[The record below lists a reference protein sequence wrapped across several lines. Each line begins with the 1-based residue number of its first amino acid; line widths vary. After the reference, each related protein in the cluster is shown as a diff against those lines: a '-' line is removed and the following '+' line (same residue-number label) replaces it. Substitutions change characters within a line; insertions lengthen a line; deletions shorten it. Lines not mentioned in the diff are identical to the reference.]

1 MSLEEAVN
9 KSADDCIR
17 QGLIPEYLT
26 ARRGEL
32 MQMTLGE
39 IPLEEMKEVWYDEG
53 IEKGRAEGKAE
64 GKAEVIRFFLNRS
77 HDAWLVASS
86 LGESIDYVRQ
96 IAKDNNITLNS

>member
-53 IEKGRAEGKAE
+53 KAE
-64 GKAEVIRFFLNRS
+64 GKAEAIRFFLNRS
-77 HDAWLVASS
+77 HDAILVATS

-96 IAKDNNITLNS
+96 IAKDNNITLNG